1 MTTAEPTSSDLPAPR
16 PRQVICPFC
25 GQKTEE
31 ATACSFCKARFDPL
45 SRQATQNA
53 MGPWYIHDERKP
65 HAPGCRFQ
73 ALVSLIEAGKVT
85 GDSVLRGPS
94 TRQFWMLARHTPG
107 VANLLGVCHNCGGEA
122 EADDYACDGCGA
134 VFAVDQ
140 DRQHLGLGPVRAL
153 DPESRPAD
161 VPDRPEVP
169 PSRSAPPVRPTPTH
183 PPRTGARALP
193 TPPRIKRI
201 STTRLAVNWLVGTA
215 LFVLILGLTLSTLQV
230 LPENIFNRSGEESP
244 AVALDETPDT
254 SPGLTPET
262 APDGRRELRSF
273 AQDAAGL
280 EPDEGADEPDP
291 DELQVA
297 EESASE
303 SETPAAPALSRTEQV
318 RRQATDALRL
328 GDPKAI
334 RDSIVVLEALLA
346 QPRPPAWAADVR
358 DRLVTRLERARFARI
373 P

>member
-1 MTTAEPTSSDLPAPR
+1 MTSAEPTSSDLPAPR
-16 PRQVICPFC
+16 PRLVICPFC

-107 VANLLGVCHNCGGEA
+107 VANLLGACHNCGAEA
-122 EADDYACDGCGA
+122 EADDYACDSCGA
-134 VFAVDQ
+134 VFVVDQ
-140 DRQHLGLGPVRAL
+140 DRQHLGLGPVRELNAEA
-153 DPESRPAD
+153 PPAD

-169 PSRSAPPVRPTPTH
+169 VSRGAPAVRTTPTH
-183 PPRTGARALP
+183 PPRTASRTLP
-193 TPPRIKRI
+193 TPPKVRRI
-201 STTRLAVNWLVGTA
+201 SPARLTVNWLVGTA
-215 LFVLILGLTLSTLQV
+215 LFVLILAITLSTLQV
-230 LPENIFNRSGEESP
+230 LPENIFSRGAEESP
-244 AVALDETPDT
+244 EIAMNEGPDT
-254 SPGLTPET
+254 SSGLMTEPV
-262 APDGRRELRSF
+262 ADGRRELRSF
-273 AQDAAGL
+273 SEDAAGL
-280 EPDEGADEPDP
+280 GLDEGNAESGPV
-291 DELQVA
+291 ETQVA
-297 EESASE
+297 QEDEATP
-303 SETPAAPALSRTEQV
+303 ETPPAQGLSRTEQV
-318 RRQATDALRL
+318 QRTATDALRM

-334 RDSIVVLEALLA
+334 RDSIVLLEALLA
-346 QPRPPAWAADVR
+346 QPRAPEWAADLR
-358 DRLVTRLERARFARI
+358 DQLVTRLERARFARL